1 MRAQEAEGREWAA
14 RNHYRVRRVWVD
26 NLSAWS
32 DVARPGFDSA
42 LAAVLDD
49 QVPALWCFAL
59 DRFTR
64 KGIDDI
70 GPVLGKARVIFHWE
84 RLDSSDPN
92 DRRWIIDRAE
102 QAREYSERLSYNI
115 RVTKK
120 NQLKNG
126 QWSSRP
132 PYGTEAT
139 KDRKLTNGTY
149 WPVVLHIFRSLA
161 DGISAR
167 LLCKALNSGP
177 RPVLSPKGGEWGV
190 STISYMIHNPVYEGW
205 QTVKHPNDPRSPIPY
220 RDQNGDRVGVWVGSA
235 EPVPRELAERARRM
249 LTAGNFPNRDAV
261 DNRKRHLLTDITR
274 CAGCRGAASADGRNH
289 LCNRHKAGQSCP
301 EPVSASRQLLE
312 EWVVEAWFSR
322 LNGADIDDPLLVIA
336 AERWSGYQQPDN
348 ATKLA
353 DAVAGLAA
361 AEGAVRRLAK
371 QQADGFFDPPFDA
384 HLPKLQAEARAAL
397 LTAKEKVAAATPKQ
411 LDVTWLLEDAS
422 IREAWQAA
430 GHELRRELIRLLV
443 RRVVVSKGYRGGQF
457 DGGARIETHWLDEPD
472 PWAVEDETPSSVGAD
487 GSHVIPDQEADR
499 VPGHGGGDRVALR
512 SELDS
517 VGDLGSWLPCDRD
530 GASVL
535 QV

>member
-1 MRAQEAEGREWAA
+1 MPAYHHEPLTKSPSSDPADWPEVDLYLRKSKVVREGDKRDITSIRAQESEGREWAA
-14 RNHYRVRRVWVD
+14 KNHYRVRKVWVD

-32 DVARPGFDSA
+32 DVARPGFDNA

-49 QVPALWCFAL
+49 HVPALWCFAL
-59 DRFTR
+59 DRYTR

-139 KDRKLTNGTY
+139 KGRKLTNGAL

-167 LLCKALNSGP
+167 TLCKAFNSGP
-177 RPVLSPKGGEWGV
+177 NPVLSPNGGEWQV
-190 STISYMIHNPVYEGW
+190 STISYMVHNPVYEGW
-205 QTVKHPNDPRSPIPY
+205 QTIKHPQKPNKPIPY
-220 RDQNGDRVGVWVGSA
+220 RSESGERVRVWADDA
-235 EPVPRELAERARRM
+235 EPVPRELAIRARQM
-249 LTAGNFPNRDAV
+249 LTAGNFPTRPASDS
-261 DNRKRHLLTDITR
+261 RKRHLLTDLVR
-274 CAGCRGAASADGRNH
+274 CAGCRNAASANGHNH
-289 LCNRHKAGQSCP
+289 HCNRLTVGMFCP
-301 EPVSASRQLLE
+301 APVSVSRRLLE

-322 LNGADIDDPLLVIA
+322 LNAADIEDPLLAVA
-336 AERWSGYQQPDN
+336 AERWTGYQHPET
-348 ATKLA
+348 AAVLA
-353 DAVAGLAA
+353 DAVAALAT
-361 AEGAVRRLAK
+361 AEATVRRLAQ
-371 QQADGFFDPPFDA
+371 QQAEGFFEPPFDT

-397 LTAKEKVAAATPKQ
+397 VAAKQKVAEATPKR
-411 LDVTWLLEDAS
+411 LDVSWLLEDGT
-422 IREAWQAA
+422 IREAWAEA

-443 RRVVVSKGYRGGQF
+443 RRVVVSKGRRGIPF
-457 DGGARIETHWLDEPD
+457 DGKSRVEIHWLDEPD
-472 PWAVEDETPSSVGAD
+472 FWAS
-487 GSHVIPDQEADR
+487 QEEAPAEAR
-499 VPGHGGGDRVALR
+499 V
-512 SELDS
+512 
-517 VGDLGSWLPCDRD
+517 
-530 GASVL
+530 
-535 QV
+535 

>member
-1 MRAQEAEGREWAA
+1 MPAYHHEPPMQHPSTDPADWPEIDLYLRKSKVVREGDKRDITSIRAQESEGREWAV
-14 RNHYRVRRVWVD
+14 RNHYRVRKVWVD

-32 DVARPGFDSA
+32 DIARPGFDNA
-42 LAAVLDD
+42 LTAVLDD

-59 DRFTR
+59 DRYTR

-132 PYGTEAT
+132 PYGTEAS
-139 KDRKLTNGTY
+139 KDRKLTNGTL
-149 WPVVLHIFRSLA
+149 WPIVLHIFRSLA
-161 DGISAR
+161 VGISAR
-167 LLCKALNSGP
+167 LLCKAFNSGP
-177 RPVLSPKGGEWGV
+177 NPILSPLGGEWGV

-205 QTVKHPNDPRSPIPY
+205 QTIKHPSDPRTPIPY
-220 RDQNGDRVGVWVGSA
+220 RDENGERVRVWADEA
-235 EPVPRELAERARRM
+235 EPISHELAVKARQM
-249 LTAGNFPNRDAV
+249 LTAGNFPNREAV
-261 DNRKRHLLTDITR
+261 DNRKRHLLTDTTR

-289 LCNRHKAGQSCP
+289 LCNRHKAGQICSA
-301 EPVSASRQLLE
+301 PVSASRKLLE
-312 EWVVEAWFSR
+312 DWVVEAWFSR

-336 AERWSGYQQPDN
+336 AERWTGYQQPEN
-348 ATKLA
+348 AAKLA

-361 AEGAVRRLAK
+361 AEGTVRRLAK
-371 QQADGFFDPPFDA
+371 QQADGFFDPPFDT

-397 LTAKEKVAAATPKQ
+397 LTAKAKVAAATPKQ

-422 IREAWQAA
+422 IRKAWKAA

-443 RRVVVSKGYRGGQF
+443 RRVVVSKGHRGVEF
-457 DGGARIETHWLDEPD
+457 DGDSRIEIHWLDEPN
-472 PWAVEDETPSSVGAD
+472 PWADEPEPEPA
-487 GSHVIPDQEADR
+487 GSH
-499 VPGHGGGDRVALR
+499 
-512 SELDS
+512 
-517 VGDLGSWLPCDRD
+517 
-530 GASVL
+530 
-535 QV
+535 